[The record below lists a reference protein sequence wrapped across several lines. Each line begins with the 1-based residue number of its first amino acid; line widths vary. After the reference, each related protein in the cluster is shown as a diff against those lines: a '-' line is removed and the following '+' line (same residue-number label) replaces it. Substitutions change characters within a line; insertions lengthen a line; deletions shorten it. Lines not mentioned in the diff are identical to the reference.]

1 MRWIFWG
8 REEASVPDLRLPR
21 LCGCPRRFFPAKTR
35 LVIEVLPSGGHS
47 CRAVTR
53 AAACGGRGCGQ
64 QLGRE
69 KKSKERRGGKGKE
82 KKRFKKKKTK
92 QTRTPRSHA
101 PNYLLAL
108 DSDKPG
114 AAQTQAAGPGGHGPP
129 HSSFVS
135 FFSPCPVSEFLL
147 VFFRLFFRA
156 LQGTKKQFR
165 SGRRERGRPPP
176 PSRCRCSCRSA
187 QAERGGSAPT
197 LWESEVERIQENKQ
211 CSVLSL
217 HFLLFCSNFFLA
229 GGGRIRAYEQLLKI

>member
-1 MRWIFWG
+1 M
-8 REEASVPDLRLPR
+8 EA
-21 LCGCPRRFFPAKTR
+21 
-35 LVIEVLPSGGHS
+35 GGAGS
-47 CRAVTR
+47 SL
-53 AAACGGRGCGQ
+53 GGR
-64 QLGRE
+64 
-69 KKSKERRGGKGKE
+69 KKVRRGEEGKE
-82 KKRFKKKKTK
+82 KKRKDLKKKKKTK

-176 PSRCRCSCRSA
+176 PPGAAARAAPRRLSAGAPLQRFGKAKSRGSRKINNALFYLFTFSSSA
-187 QAERGGSAPT
+187 QTFSSRE
-197 LWESEVERIQENKQ
+197 
-211 CSVLSL
+211 
-217 HFLLFCSNFFLA
+217 
-229 GGGRIRAYEQLLKI
+229 GGGFERTNSCLKSNIDK